1 MLKEQKMKRDDWRL
15 ATLGVVAEVKNKVCQ
30 AKAVHVSV
38 VCQIAYITFMFRM
51 AEFILETEN
60 RLGRESRL
68 PRENS
73 SYMNLVKDEF
83 SVLNLSLQS
92 SQSEIK
98 FGSSIAFSIKLKV
111 SRFTLNLRCELFV
124 CAVVISMLPPQA
136 IRLCSTGPFPFRS
149 F

>member
-1 MLKEQKMKRDDWRL
+1 
-15 ATLGVVAEVKNKVCQ
+15 
-30 AKAVHVSV
+30 
-38 VCQIAYITFMFRM
+38 MFRM

-60 RLGRESRL
+60 RLGRETRL

-98 FGSSIAFSIKLKV
+98 FGSFYSIQYKIKG
-111 SRFTLNLRCELFV
+111 
-124 CAVVISMLPPQA
+124 IA
-136 IRLCSTGPFPFRS
+136 IYP
-149 F
+149 

>member
-60 RLGRESRL
+60 RLGRETRL

-73 SYMNLVKDEF
+73 SYVNLVKDEF

-111 SRFTLNLRCELFV
+111 SRFTLNLTKSRK
-124 CAVVISMLPPQA
+124 Q
-136 IRLCSTGPFPFRS
+136 
-149 F
+149 